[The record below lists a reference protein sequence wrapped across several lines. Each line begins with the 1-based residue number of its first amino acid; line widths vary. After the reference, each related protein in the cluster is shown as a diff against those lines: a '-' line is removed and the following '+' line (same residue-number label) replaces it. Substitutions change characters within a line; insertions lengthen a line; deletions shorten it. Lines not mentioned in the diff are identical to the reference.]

1 MIYGYARVSTN
12 GQAKDGNSLERQVQL
27 LKEAGAEKIY
37 KDAFTGTKTDRPE
50 LKKILN
56 NLQPGDKLIVTKL
69 DRMARSV
76 TQGVDLL
83 ESFLNQG
90 VTVHVLNMGLMDNT
104 PTGRLIMHIIL
115 AIAEFERDMIVE
127 RTQEG
132 KAVAR
137 TKKGYREGRPKK
149 YGREQINHALEL
161 MEIYPASKVSEM
173 MNISRSTLM
182 RAKKNRTMQEKYI
195 E

>member
-50 LKKILN
+50 LKKILS

-76 TQGVDLL
+76 AQGGELI
-83 ESFLNQG
+83 ESLLNQG
-90 VTVHVLNMGLMDNT
+90 VAVHVLNMGLMDNT

-115 AIAEFERDMIVE
+115 AIAEFEGDMIVE

-182 RAKKNRTMQEKYI
+182 RAKKNRTMQEKCI

>member
-27 LKEAGAEKIY
+27 LKEAGAEKVY

-50 LKKILN
+50 LKKILS

-76 TQGVDLL
+76 AQGGELI
-83 ESFLNQG
+83 ESLLNQG
-90 VTVHVLNMGLMDNT
+90 VAVHVLNMGLMDNT

-115 AIAEFERDMIVE
+115 AIAEFEGDMIVE

-182 RAKKNRTMQEKYI
+182 RAKKNRTMQEKCI

>member
-12 GQAKDGNSLERQVQL
+12 GLAKDGNSLERQVQL

-50 LKKILN
+50 LKKILS

-76 TQGVDLL
+76 AQGGELI
-83 ESFLNQG
+83 ESLLNQG
-90 VTVHVLNMGLMDNT
+90 VAVHVLNMGLMDNT

-115 AIAEFERDMIVE
+115 AIAEFEGDMIVE

-182 RAKKNRTMQEKYI
+182 RAKKNRTMQEKCI

>member
-50 LKKILN
+50 LKKILS

-76 TQGVDLL
+76 AQGGELI
-83 ESFLNQG
+83 ESLLNQG
-90 VTVHVLNMGLMDNT
+90 VAVHVLNMGLMDNT

-115 AIAEFERDMIVE
+115 AIAEFEGDMIVE

-137 TKKGYREGRPKK
+137 TKKGYREGHPKK

-182 RAKKNRTMQEKYI
+182 RAKKNRTMQEKCI

>member
-50 LKKILN
+50 LKKILS

-76 TQGVDLL
+76 AQGGELI
-83 ESFLNQG
+83 ESLLNQG
-90 VTVHVLNMGLMDNT
+90 VAVHVLNMGLMDNT

-182 RAKKNRTMQEKYI
+182 RAKKNRTMQEKCI

>member
-37 KDAFTGTKTDRPE
+37 NDAFTGTKTDRPE
-50 LKKILN
+50 LKKILS

-76 TQGVDLL
+76 AQGGELI
-83 ESFLNQG
+83 ESLLNQG
-90 VTVHVLNMGLMDNT
+90 VAVHVLNMGLMDNT

-115 AIAEFERDMIVE
+115 AIAEFEGDMIVE

-182 RAKKNRTMQEKYI
+182 RAKKNRTMQEKCI

>member
-50 LKKILN
+50 LKKILS

-76 TQGVDLL
+76 AQGGELI
-83 ESFLNQG
+83 ESLLNQG
-90 VTVHVLNMGLMDNT
+90 VAVHVLNMGLMDNT

-115 AIAEFERDMIVE
+115 AIAEFEGDMIVE

-137 TKKGYREGRPKK
+137 TKKGYREGRLKK

-182 RAKKNRTMQEKYI
+182 RAKKNRTMQEKCI

>member
-83 ESFLNQG
+83 ESLLNQG